1 MLSRRAAQRARNHY
15 QPTCNSSSIV
25 CSSALSCSDND
36 FVTFTQEPDDGQP
49 PSCST
54 YTDDIINGCG
64 VGLSSSKSKLVQWV
78 DDVNDGLCSPVV
90 VGKSSTG
97 KVTDASTITSSP
109 PEPIL
114 KKMQIVPPPESP
126 QPEYISFDI
135 SNSTKQQ
142 TQAQPPQIY
151 KQCEHLVAIEVEED
165 DTTASLS
172 SQSDDDDD
180 SDMTDVTTNNNGLS
194 PKIYAYYTTSPAA
207 IAAKA
212 ADEEKRKEIEMNQN
226 CFAVFGL
233 VIEPL
238 CSGAIFDTKYCG
250 CEQPFG
256 TKDEEEEEV
265 VISCVPHWCKDNYT
279 EDGKIVVEV
288 SDDEVSQEE
297 EDKNVALVATE
308 SDVVKA
314 NQVDDEVV
322 VFEDGDMMMLN
333 DIQDLKTAA
342 ASEEEEPPS
351 VLERDMMLDELEVQ
365 EAIVVKEE
373 DPQEQEQDDDDESDT
388 PSIWSVDNSDG
399 EECINQ
405 EVNASPLAAMGAA
418 STIVSSMMSSSPSD
432 EKVDNEDDMLLD
444 VEDGVEAV
452 EEELQEEK
460 DAVVED
466 EDMMVNES
474 QDEIVSSQEI
484 DNNSNVDDM
493 TDSDMYEAL
502 LEWE

>member
-15 QPTCNSSSIV
+15 QPTCNTSSVV
-25 CSSALSCSDND
+25 CSSVSALSCSDND

-78 DDVNDGLCSPVV
+78 DDVNDGLCSPVL
-90 VGKSSTG
+90 VGSSAAENN
-97 KVTDASTITSSP
+97 KAVDAAT

-126 QPEYISFDI
+126 QPEYISFNV
-135 SNSTKQQ
+135 SNSTKGTTTPQ
-142 TQAQPPQIY
+142 QPPAIN
-151 KQCEHLVAIEVEED
+151 KQCEHLIAIEVED

-172 SQSDDDDD
+172 SQSNNDDD

-207 IAAKA
+207 VAAKA
-212 ADEEKRKEIEMNQN
+212 ANEEKRKELEMNQN
-226 CFAVFGL
+226 CFTIFGL
-233 VIEPL
+233 VIEPI

-250 CEQPFG
+250 CEPFSKG
-256 TKDEEEEEV
+256 GEEEEEV
-265 VISCVPHWCKDNYT
+265 LISCVPHWCKDNYT

-288 SDDEVSQEE
+288 SDDEVSQE
-297 EDKNVALVATE
+297 DKDATE
-308 SDVVKA
+308 DVVKA
-314 NQVDDEVV
+314 DQVDEVV

-333 DIQDLKTAA
+333 DIQDLKIATG
-342 ASEEEEPPS
+342 EPQEDVPS

-365 EAIVVKEE
+365 EAIVKEE
-373 DPQEQEQDDDDESDT
+373 EEPQEQEEDDESDT
-388 PSIWSVDNSDG
+388 PSIWSANSNG
-399 EECINQ
+399 EECLTQ
-405 EVNASPLAAMGAA
+405 QVNASPLAAMGAA
-418 STIVSSMMSSSPSD
+418 STIVSSMMNSSTSD
-432 EKVDNEDDMLLD
+432 EKDDHEDDMMLD
-444 VEDGVEAV
+444 VEDGSEAD
-452 EEELQEEK
+452 EEPQEE
-460 DAVVED
+460 DVTVED

-474 QDEIVSSQEI
+474 QEEKVSSQEI
-484 DNNSNVDDM
+484 DDNSNADDM

>member
-25 CSSALSCSDND
+25 CSSVSTALSCSDND

-97 KVTDASTITSSP
+97 KVDTA

-126 QPEYISFDI
+126 QPEYISFNV
-135 SNSTKQQ
+135 SNSTKGNVAPHQ
-142 TQAQPPQIY
+142 TQPPVIN
-151 KQCEHLVAIEVEED
+151 KQCEHLVAIEVEDD

-172 SQSDDDDD
+172 SQSNDDD

-226 CFAVFGL
+226 CFTVLGL
-233 VIEPL
+233 IMEPL

-288 SDDEVSQEE
+288 SDDEVSQE
-297 EDKNVALVATE
+297 DKAATE

-314 NQVDDEVV
+314 DQVDEVV

-333 DIQDLKTAA
+333 DIQDLKATVATEEPQ
-342 ASEEEEPPS
+342 EEEEDVPT

-365 EAIVVKEE
+365 EAIVKEE
-373 DPQEQEQDDDDESDT
+373 DPQEQEDDDDESDT

-418 STIVSSMMSSSPSD
+418 STIVSSMMNSSPSD

>member
-25 CSSALSCSDND
+25 CSSALSCNDND

-64 VGLSSSKSKLVQWV
+64 VGLSSSKSKLVKWV

-90 VGKSSTG
+90 VGKSSTAEN
-97 KVTDASTITSSP
+97 KAVVATTP

-126 QPEYISFDI
+126 QPEYISFNVSD
-135 SNSTKQQ
+135 STGTVTPPQ
-142 TQAQPPQIY
+142 TQPSPIN
-151 KQCEHLVAIEVEED
+151 KQCEHLVAIEVED

-172 SQSDDDDD
+172 SQSDDDD

-207 IAAKA
+207 VAAKA
-212 ADEEKRKEIEMNQN
+212 ADDEKRKEHEMNQN
-226 CFAVFGL
+226 CFTLFGL
-233 VIEPL
+233 VIEPI

-250 CEQPFG
+250 CEPFSKG
-256 TKDEEEEEV
+256 EEEEAL
-265 VISCVPHWCKDNYT
+265 ISCVPHWCKDNYT

-288 SDDEVSQEE
+288 SDDEVSQEDKVAS
-297 EDKNVALVATE
+297 EDA
-308 SDVVKA
+308 VKA
-314 NQVDDEVV
+314 QVDVDEVV
-322 VFEDGDMMMLN
+322 VFEDGDMIMLN
-333 DIQDLKTAA
+333 DIQDLNTATPTEPQ
-342 ASEEEEPPS
+342 EEDAPS

-373 DPQEQEQDDDDESDT
+373 DEPQEEQDDDDDESDT
-388 PSIWSVDNSDG
+388 PSIWSANSNG
-399 EECINQ
+399 EECTGQ
-405 EVNASPLAAMGAA
+405 QAVNASPLAAMGAA
-418 STIVSSMMSSSPSD
+418 STIVSSMMNSSPSD
-432 EKVDNEDDMLLD
+432 EKDDHEDDMILD
-444 VEDGVEAV
+444 VEDEAEATEDPQ
-452 EEELQEEK
+452 EEE
-460 DAVVED
+460 DVVVED
-466 EDMMVNES
+466 EGMMTNES
-474 QDEIVSSQEI
+474 QDESQI
-484 DNNSNVDDM
+484 DEYSNADDM

>member
-15 QPTCNSSSIV
+15 QPTCNTSSIV
-25 CSSALSCSDND
+25 CSSVSEALSCNDND

-97 KVTDASTITSSP
+97 KVDTA

-126 QPEYISFDI
+126 QPEYISFNV
-135 SNSTKQQ
+135 SNSTKGNVTPPPQ
-142 TQAQPPQIY
+142 TQPPAIN
-151 KQCEHLVAIEVEED
+151 KQCEHLVAIEVED

-172 SQSDDDDD
+172 SQSDDD

-226 CFAVFGL
+226 CFTLFGL
-233 VIEPL
+233 VIEPI

-250 CEQPFG
+250 CEPFKG
-256 TKDEEEEEV
+256 GEEEEEV
-265 VISCVPHWCKDNYT
+265 IISCVPHWCKDNYT

-297 EDKNVALVATE
+297 EKAAMEDA
-308 SDVVKA
+308 VKD
-314 NQVDDEVV
+314 QVDPDEVV

-333 DIQDLKTAA
+333 DIQDLKATTATEEPQ
-342 ASEEEEPPS
+342 EEEEEDVPT

-373 DPQEQEQDDDDESDT
+373 DPQEQEADDDDKSDT

-418 STIVSSMMSSSPSD
+418 STIVSSMINSSPSD
-432 EKVDNEDDMLLD
+432 EKVVDHEDYMMLE
-444 VEDGVEAV
+444 VEDGAEAA
-452 EEELQEEK
+452 EEEPQ
-460 DAVVED
+460 ED
-466 EDMMVNES
+466 EDMMVMVNES
-474 QDEIVSSQEI
+474 QEEKVSSQEI
-484 DNNSNVDDM
+484 DENSNADM
-493 TDSDMYEAL
+493 TDEDMYEAL